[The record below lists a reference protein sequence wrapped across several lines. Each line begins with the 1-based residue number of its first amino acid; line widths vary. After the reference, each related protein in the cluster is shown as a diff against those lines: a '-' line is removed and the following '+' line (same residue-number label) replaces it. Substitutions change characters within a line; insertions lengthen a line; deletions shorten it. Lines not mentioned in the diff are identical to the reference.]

1 MSANGYEAA
10 LRGITSVRGVRG
22 AMVVAGADG
31 LVVAESLMEGIKGA
45 AVAALAASLANSRR
59 SAIGTSLSAL
69 RSIRSPWFQA
79 SSCGRANSRAS
90 ASCRRFNSGSNV

>member
-45 AVAALAASLANSRR
+45 AVAALAASLATR
-59 SAIGTSLSAL
+59 L
-69 RSIRSPWFQA
+69 
-79 SSCGRANSRAS
+79 GRAMEA
-90 ASCRRFNSGSNV
+90 GGV